1 MAKKIK
7 KQETEGRL
15 NNSLALNR
23 YILSLFDATS
33 LDALGEHLKAPAN
46 EGWDENNVSYFH
58 KILVQR
64 LYANSE
70 LTEAMLLAYD
80 ENIYRHTKVIS
91 EKREESVRWKY
102 FQYLSLLFT
111 EIYLDKYFSDKKK
124 LLDDINTF
132 LQEKFNADPNTYH
145 GMTDFTEAD
154 LNKLAFWSAT
164 GSGKT
169 LLMHVN
175 VLQYLHYA
183 EKHRQKP
190 NRTILITPNEGLTNQ
205 HLEEFKKSNIGANI
219 FNKNYFSDNSIDIL
233 EITKLGDNDGD
244 KTVAVDFFEGNN
256 LVLVDEG
263 HRGSGG
269 EAWKQRRDKLCE
281 DGFSFEYSAT
291 FGQSISAI
299 SGAAKRK
306 GMLHEYGKA
315 TLFDY
320 SYHYFYNDGYGKDY
334 QILNMNSS
342 WGSSLGDNQL
352 VTYMTACMLNFYEQQ
367 RLYRDNQAALR
378 PFLLERPLAVFVGGS
393 VTADKSIGTQE
404 VSDIVFILKFF
415 QRFIADKQEAINNID
430 HLLNGSDGLTD
441 KNGHSIFARQF
452 AYLRDL
458 SEHEAEGIY
467 NDMLGLVFHCSV
479 VGAQLH
485 LENLKGKDGEIGMR
499 IGNGEYFGIINV
511 GDSNTLAKKC
521 EEAGLNVI
529 SKDYAEKS
537 LFADI
542 NKSASSLNILI
553 GSKKFTEGWSSWR
566 VSTMGLLN
574 VGKSEGSQIIQL
586 FGRGVRL
593 KGYKFSLKR
602 SSALSPSQQPES
614 KPKYMRNL
622 ETLNIFGI
630 KADYMEQFKQFL
642 EEEGLPSNDSNWE
655 EIDLPILP
663 VANLKGKRLK
673 YLKIK
678 DGRDFKKDEKVIIKQ
693 GMLANTSVTL
703 DYYPKIQAMRSAG
716 RQCALDETN
725 AILNKATF
733 TPEHLMF
740 TDWNKVYFAIINY
753 KNERVW
759 YNLCISPEDIRKI
772 AMDSSWYT
780 LFIPEPQM
788 LFTDFS
794 RQTAMWQ
801 DILIILLK
809 SYVEKAYNNAKSRW
823 MSNNMETAYLDDKH
837 PNFEEEY
844 RVLMHKELL
853 KNEDEAG
860 FYTAISKLKQELSDV
875 KFSKSIKIANS
886 NEFEALCI
894 AGHLYQ
900 PLLYLNES
908 TFKHKDIGKLIEIKP
923 VALNQGERDFVCDIQ
938 RFFDNSPAFFEEKSL
953 YLLRNKSRKGIGFF
967 DDSGFFPD
975 FIVWL
980 VVGKHQYVSF
990 IDPKGI
996 THLSGFKDSKIQ
1008 LHKFIR
1014 EVIEPGLHDAD
1025 ITLNSYI
1032 ISNSE
1037 LKDVKHWADFQE
1049 RDSADKQKCF
1059 NKNHVYFQGDQKNSY
1074 IKLMLEDMLSSVK
1087 MSKNYLQCKYC
1098 SKK

>member
-15 NNSLALNR
+15 NNSLVLNR

-33 LDALGEHLKAPAN
+33 LDALGEHLKDPAN

-58 KILVQR
+58 KILMQR

-111 EIYLDKYFSDKKK
+111 EIYLDKYFSNKKK
-124 LLDDINTF
+124 LQDDINTF
-132 LQEKFNADPNTYH
+132 LLEKFNADPNTYH

-183 EKHRQKP
+183 ERHRQKP
-190 NRTILITPNEGLTNQ
+190 NRILLITPNEGLTNQ
-205 HLEEFKKSNIGANI
+205 HFEEFGKSNIGANV

-233 EITKLGDNDGD
+233 EITKLGDTDGD

-269 EAWKQRRDKLCE
+269 EAWKQRRDKLCAN
-281 DGFSFEYSAT
+281 GFSFEYSAT

-299 SGAAKRK
+299 SGAAKRR
-306 GMLHEYGKA
+306 GMLQEYGKA

-320 SYHYFYNDGYGKDY
+320 SYRYFYNDGYGKDY
-334 QILNMNSS
+334 QILNMNST
-342 WGSSLGDNQL
+342 WGSSLSDNQL
-352 VTYMTACMLNFYEQQ
+352 ITYMTACMLNFYEQQ
-367 RLYRDNQAALR
+367 RLYRDNQTALR

-452 AYLRDL
+452 VYLRDFP
-458 SEHEAEGIY
+458 EHEAECIY
-467 NDMLGLVFHCSV
+467 NDMLGLVFHSSV

-485 LENLKGKDGEIGMR
+485 LDNLKGKDGEIGMR

-521 EEAGLNVI
+521 EEAGLNVM
-529 SKDYAEKS
+529 SKDYTEKS

-542 NKSASSLNILI
+542 NESGSMLNILI

-642 EEEGLPSNDSNWE
+642 EEEGLPTNDSDWE
-655 EIDLPILP
+655 EIGLPIMP
-663 VANLKGKRLK
+663 VVELKEKRLK
-673 YLKIK
+673 CLKIK

-693 GMLANTSVTL
+693 GMLANTPVAL
-703 DYYPKIQAMRSAG
+703 DYYPQIQAMRSEG
-716 RQCALDETN
+716 RKSPFDETN

-733 TPEHLMF
+733 THEHLAF
-740 TDWNKVYFAIINY
+740 IDWNEVYFAVINY
-753 KNERVW
+753 KNERGW
-759 YNLCISPEDIRKI
+759 YNMCVSPEDIRDI
-772 AMDSSWYT
+772 AVDSSWYT
-780 LFIPEPQM
+780 LLIPERQM
-788 LFTDFS
+788 QFTDFGN
-794 RQTAMWQ
+794 QTAMWQ
-801 DILIILLK
+801 DMLVTLLK
-809 SYVEKAYNNAKSRW
+809 SYVEKAYNNVKRLW
-823 MSNNMETAYLDDKH
+823 MSKNMETVYLDNDH

-844 RVLMHKELL
+844 HVLMHKELL
-853 KNEDEAG
+853 KNDDEAG
-860 FYTAISKLKQELSDV
+860 FYAAISKLKQELSEG
-875 KFSKSIKIANS
+875 KFSESIRIANS

-900 PLLYLNES
+900 PLLYLNERK
-908 TFKHKDIGKLIEIKP
+908 FKHNDIGKLIEIKP
-923 VALNQGERDFVCDIQ
+923 VALNKGERDFVCDIQ
-938 RFFDNSPAFFEEKSL
+938 KFFDNNPVFFEGKAL

-967 DDSGFFPD
+967 DGSGFFPD

-980 VVGKHQYVSF
+980 VAGKHQYVSF
-990 IDPKGI
+990 VDPKGI
-996 THLSGFKDSKIQ
+996 THLRGFKDSKIQ

-1014 EVIEPGLHDAD
+1014 EEIEPGLHDED

-1032 ISNSE
+1032 ISDSW
-1037 LKDVKHWADFQE
+1037 LRDVKHWVDFQE
-1049 RDSADKQKCF
+1049 HDSADKLKYF
-1059 NKNHVYFQGDQKNSY
+1059 NEHHVYFQGDQKKNY
-1074 IKLMLEDMLSSVK
+1074 IELMLEDILSSIK
-1087 MSKNYLQCKYC
+1087 MS
-1098 SKK
+1098 

>member
-1 MAKKIK
+1 MAKKTK
-7 KQETEGRL
+7 VQEVEGRL
-15 NNSLALNR
+15 NNSLVLNR
-23 YILSLFDATS
+23 YILSLFGASS
-33 LDALGEHLKAPAN
+33 LDVLGEHLKDPEN

-58 KILVQR
+58 KMLVQR

-80 ENIYRHTKVIS
+80 ENIYRHTKSVS
-91 EKREESVRWKY
+91 EKREEPVRWKY

-111 EIYLDKYFSDKKK
+111 EIYLNKYFGDKKK
-124 LLDDINTF
+124 LLEDINTF
-132 LQEKFNADPNTYH
+132 LQQTFNTASNTYH

-169 LLMHVN
+169 LIMHVN

-183 EKHRQKP
+183 EKHRQKL
-190 NRTILITPNEGLTNQ
+190 NRILLITPNEGLTNQ
-205 HLEEFKKSNIGANI
+205 HLEEFGKSNIMANV
-219 FNKNYFSDNSIDIL
+219 FNKNYFPDNKSVDIL
-233 EITKLGDNDGD
+233 EITKLGDTDGD

-269 EAWKQRRDKLCE
+269 EAWKQRRDKLCAN
-281 DGFSFEYSAT
+281 GFSFEYSAT

-299 SGAAKRK
+299 GNVVKRK
-306 GMLHEYGKA
+306 GMLQEYGKA

-320 SYHYFYNDGYGKDY
+320 SYRYFYNDGYGKDY

-352 VTYMTACMLNFYEQQ
+352 ITYLTACMLDFYEQQ
-367 RLYRDNQAALR
+367 RLYRDNQAVLR
-378 PFLLERPLAVFVGGS
+378 PFLLEKPLAVFVGGS

-415 QRFIADKQEAINNID
+415 QRFIADKQEAINNIA

-441 KNGHSIFARQF
+441 RNGHSIFARQF
-452 AYLRDL
+452 SYLRNL
-458 SEHEAEGIY
+458 PEHEAESIY

-485 LENLKGKDGEIGMR
+485 LDNLKGKDGEIGMR

-521 EEAGLNVI
+521 EEAGLRVM
-529 SKDYAEKS
+529 SKEYAEKS
-537 LFADI
+537 LFADV
-542 NKSASSLNILI
+542 NQPGSSLNILI

-574 VGKSEGSQIIQL
+574 LGKSEGSQIIQL

-614 KPKYMRNL
+614 KPKFMRNL

-642 EEEGLPSNDSNWE
+642 EEEGLPTNDSDWD

-663 VANLKGKRLK
+663 VADLKGKRLK
-673 YLKIK
+673 CLRIRN
-678 DGRDFKKDEKVIIKQ
+678 GCDFKKDKKVVIKQ
-693 GMLANTSVTL
+693 GMLANTPVTL

-716 RQCALDETN
+716 RQSALDDTN
-725 AILNKATF
+725 AVLNKATF
-733 TPEHLMF
+733 TSEHLAF
-740 TDWNKVYFAIINY
+740 IDWNEVYFAIINY
-753 KNERVW
+753 KNERGW
-759 YNLCISPEDIRKI
+759 YNLCVSPEDIREI
-772 AMDSSWYT
+772 AMDCSWYT

-788 LFTDFS
+788 LFTDFGG
-794 RQTAMWQ
+794 QTAMWQ
-801 DILIILLK
+801 DMLVTLLK
-809 SYVEKAYNNAKSRW
+809 SYVEKAYNNVKSRW
-823 MSNNMETAYLDDKH
+823 MSKNMETAYLDDGH

-844 RVLMHKELL
+844 RVLIHKELI

-860 FYTAISKLKQELSDV
+860 FYTAISKLKQELSEG
-875 KFSKSIKIANS
+875 KFSKSIRIANS

-900 PLLYLNES
+900 PLLYLNEP
-908 TFKHKDIGKLIEIKP
+908 TFKHNDIGKLIEIKP
-923 VALNQGERDFVCDIQ
+923 VALNKGERDFVCDIQ
-938 RFFDNSPAFFEEKSL
+938 SFFDNNPAFFEDKSL

-967 DDSGFFPD
+967 DDRGFFPD

-980 VVGKHQYVSF
+980 VAGRHQYVSF

-1008 LHKFIR
+1008 LHKVIR
-1014 EVIEPGLHDAD
+1014 GEIEPELHDAD

-1032 ISNSE
+1032 ISNSG
-1037 LKDVKHWADFQE
+1037 LKEVKHWLDFQE
-1049 RDSADKQKCF
+1049 HDSAGKLKCF
-1059 NKNHVYFQGDQKNSY
+1059 NEHHVYFQGDQKNSY
-1074 IKLMLEDMLSSVK
+1074 IQLMLEDMLSSLK
-1087 MSKNYLQCKYC
+1087 RE
-1098 SKK
+1098 

>member
-1 MAKKIK
+1 MAKKTK
-7 KQETEGRL
+7 KQEVEGRL
-15 NNSLALNR
+15 NDSLVLNR
-23 YILSLFDATS
+23 YILSLFGATS
-33 LDALGEHLKAPAN
+33 LDTLGEHLKDPAN
-46 EGWDENNVSYFH
+46 EGWDGNNVSYFH

-64 LYANSE
+64 LYVNSE

-80 ENIYRHTKVIS
+80 ENIYRHTKAIS
-91 EKREESVRWKY
+91 EKRESPITWKY

-111 EIYLDKYFSDKKK
+111 EIYLDKYFSDRKK
-124 LLDDINTF
+124 LLNDINTF
-132 LQEKFNADPNTYH
+132 LQEKFNTAPDTYH
-145 GMTDFTEAD
+145 GMTDFTEED

-190 NRTILITPNEGLTNQ
+190 NRILLITPNEGLTNQ
-205 HLEEFKKSNIGANI
+205 HLGEFKKSNIGANV
-219 FNKNYFSDNSIDIL
+219 FNKNHAIGQDIDIL
-233 EITKLGDNDGD
+233 EITKLGDTDGE
-244 KTVAVDFFEGNN
+244 KTVAVDYFEGNN

-269 EAWKQRRDKLCE
+269 EAWKPRRDKLCAN
-281 DGFSFEYSAT
+281 GFSFEYSAT

-367 RLYRDNQAALR
+367 RLYRDNQARLR
-378 PFLLERPLAVFVGGS
+378 PFLLEKPLAVFVGGS

-441 KNGHSIFARQF
+441 RNGHSIFARQF

-458 SEHEAEGIY
+458 PEHEAESIY
-467 NDMLGLVFHCSV
+467 NDMLRLVFHCSIT
-479 VGAQLH
+479 GARLH
-485 LENLKGKDGEIGMR
+485 LDNLKGKDGEVGMR

-511 GDSNTLAKKC
+511 GDSNTLTKKC
-521 EEAGLNVI
+521 KEAGLYVM
-529 SKDYAEKS
+529 SKDYTEKS

-542 NKSASSLNILI
+542 NQPGSTLNILI

-602 SSALSPSQQPES
+602 SSALPPSQQPES

-642 EEEGLPSNDSNWE
+642 EEEGLPSNDSDWE
-655 EIDLPILP
+655 EVDLPVLP
-663 VANLKGKRLK
+663 VADLIGKRLK
-673 YLKIK
+673 YLRIRK
-678 DGRDFKKDEKVIIKQ
+678 GCDFKKDEKVVIKQ
-693 GMLANTSVTL
+693 GMLANAPVTL
-703 DYYPKIQAMRSAG
+703 DYYPQIQAMRSAG
-716 RQCALDETN
+716 RKSPLDETN
-725 AILNKATF
+725 ASLNQETF
-733 TPEHLMF
+733 TPGHLAF
-740 TDWNKVYFAIINY
+740 IDWNEVYFTIINY
-753 KNERVW
+753 KNERGW
-759 YNLCISPEDIRKI
+759 YNLCVSPEDIREI

-780 LFIPEPQM
+780 LLIPERQM
-788 LFTDFS
+788 QFTDFGS
-794 RQTAMWQ
+794 QTAMWQ
-801 DILIILLK
+801 DMLVTLLK
-809 SYVEKAYNNAKSRW
+809 SYVEKAYNNAKRRW
-823 MSNNMETAYLDDKH
+823 MSKNMETAYLDYNH

-844 RVLMHKELL
+844 RVLMHKDLL
-853 KNEDEAG
+853 KNEDESG
-860 FYTAISKLKQELSDV
+860 FYKAISKLKQELSEY

-886 NEFEALCI
+886 DKFEALCI
-894 AGHLYQ
+894 AEHLYK
-900 PLLYLNES
+900 PLLYLDKDA
-908 TFKHKDIGKLIEIKP
+908 FKHNDTGKLIEIKP
-923 VALNQGERDFVCDIQ
+923 VALNKGERDFVCDIQ
-938 RFFDNSPAFFEEKSL
+938 RFFDNNPAFFEEKSL

-980 VVGKHQYVSF
+980 VAGKHQYVSF
-990 IDPKGI
+990 VDPKGI
-996 THLSGFKDSKIQ
+996 THLRGFKDSKIQ

-1014 EVIEPGLHDAD
+1014 EEIEPGLHDED

-1032 ISNSE
+1032 ISDSE
-1037 LKDVKHWADFQE
+1037 LRDVKHWVDFQE
-1049 RDSADKQKCF
+1049 HDSADKLLSF
-1059 NKNHVYFQGDQKNSY
+1059 NEHHVYFQKDQKKNY
-1074 IKLMLEDMLSSVK
+1074 IKLMLEDMLSS
-1087 MSKNYLQCKYC
+1087 LQ
-1098 SKK
+1098 KKIR